1 MVQKVQVMQQALV
14 NAASFMGNLQVF
26 LIMPLVVRC

>member
-14 NAASFMGNLQVF
+14 NAAKLRGQLTGIHIVPARS
-26 LIMPLVVRC
+26 